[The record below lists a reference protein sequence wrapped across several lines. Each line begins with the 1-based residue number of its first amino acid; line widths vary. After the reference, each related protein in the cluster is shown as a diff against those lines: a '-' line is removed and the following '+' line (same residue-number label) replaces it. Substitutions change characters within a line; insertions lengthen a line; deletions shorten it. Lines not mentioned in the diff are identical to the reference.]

1 MKPLHIGILREGR
14 IPHDRRVALT
24 PEHCRFLTQQYPH
37 IHIYVQPS
45 HIRCFPDED
54 YANMGFE
61 IREDLSHCD
70 VLFGVKEVQI
80 SNLIA
85 DKTYFFF
92 SHTIKKQPYNRSL
105 LQTIMRKNIRLIDYE
120 CITDLNGN
128 RVIAFGRYA
137 GIVGAYNGVLT
148 YGQRY
153 GLFQLKRAYQCLDF
167 DEVKSECEKID
178 LPPIKILITGNGRVA
193 KGAKEMMAVM
203 KIREVNIDEYL
214 YETFSEPVYVQL
226 NSEDYHVQ
234 KHGKAFNNKHFH
246 EFPQEYLSSFYR
258 FTKVTD
264 LLLACAYWHP
274 HAPLLFTKQRMKQ
287 ADFKIKVIADITCDI
302 NGSIPATMRA
312 SSIEDP
318 FYDYNP
324 QTEQLDRAF
333 VSEKNITL
341 MAVDNLP
348 GELPRNASN
357 DFGNILTNNIIPNLF
372 NGDDEKII
380 DRATITQ
387 NGALK
392 DRFEYLQDYVDD
404 KS

>member
-1 MKPLHIGILREGR
+1 MKPLNIGILREGR

-24 PEHCRFLTQQYPH
+24 PNHCMALVQQYPH
-37 IHIYVQPS
+37 ITIYVQPS

-54 YANMGFE
+54 YSSLGFQ
-61 IREDLSHCD
+61 ITEDLSHCD
-70 VLFGVKEVQI
+70 LLFGVKEVQI

-105 LQTIMRKNIRLIDYE
+105 LQTIMQKNIRLIDYE
-120 CITDLNGN
+120 CLTDVNGD

-153 GLFQLKRAYQCLDF
+153 GLFQLKRAYQCIDF
-167 DEVKSECEKID
+167 DEVKSECEKIV

-203 KIREVNIDEYL
+203 NIKQVSVDQYL
-214 YETFSEPVYVQL
+214 YETFTEPVYVQL

-234 KHGKAFNNKHFH
+234 KQGKKFNNKYFH
-246 EFPQEYLSSFYR
+246 EFPHDHLSSFYR

-274 HAPLLFTKQRMKQ
+274 HAPLLFTKDRMKQ
-287 ADFKIKVIADITCDI
+287 NDFKIKVIADITCDI

-324 QTEQLDRAF
+324 KTEQLDRAF
-333 VSEKNITL
+333 VSHENITL

-357 DFGNILTNNIIPNLF
+357 DFGEILTNLIIPNLLA
-372 NGDDEKII
+372 GDTEKII
-380 DRATITQ
+380 ERATITQ
-387 NGALK
+387 DGVLTDKFN
-392 DRFEYLQDYVDD
+392 YLQDYVNEG
-404 KS
+404 